1 MTTSFG
7 LYGVEHGVI
16 CYHCGSI
23 AREVCRRTRLCE
35 RCYGQNSS
43 RHAPTEKTP
52 TPVELATA
60 PLQKS

>member
-16 CYHCGSI
+16 CYHCGLI

-35 RCYGQNSS
+35 RCFGHGAH
-43 RHAPTEKTP
+43 HATPCEKTP
-52 TPVELATA
+52 RNEVLAA
-60 PLQKS
+60 VPLQKS